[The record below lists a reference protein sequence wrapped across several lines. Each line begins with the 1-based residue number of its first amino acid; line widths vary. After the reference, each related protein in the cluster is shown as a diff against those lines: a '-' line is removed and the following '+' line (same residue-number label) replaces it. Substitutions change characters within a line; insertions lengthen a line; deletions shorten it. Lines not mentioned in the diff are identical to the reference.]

1 MVFSQKTFLFSLG
14 FFFTCWLHNTHT
26 HTHTFEGSYAPL
38 KTIST
43 VQQKTNFHFS
53 LEFSICLANLLQKQ
67 KTKKKFNQDFWT
79 TKKTNDSLKAIKFL
93 CLFKLILF
101 DKYVCACYLNP
112 FLWPSL
118 NNVEQQT
125 VLAYRL
131 VCSFFRSWINN
142 DTVIR
147 YYREEKKIQSFV
159 GFFPYQFLSIADTD
173 ARLYTC
179 NTHTNTK
186 VLVIFGVS

>member
-1 MVFSQKTFLFSLG
+1 MVFSKTHFCFRWV
-14 FFFTCWLHNTHT
+14 FFHLLIAQHT
-26 HTHTFEGSYAPL
+26 YTHTFEGSYAPL
-38 KTIST
+38 KSIST

-112 FLWPSL
+112 LLWPSL

-147 YYREEKKIQSFV
+147 YYREEKKNPILCRFFSLPISFDCR
-159 GFFPYQFLSIADTD
+159 YRCSSI
-173 ARLYTC
+173 
-179 NTHTNTK
+179 H
-186 VLVIFGVS
+186 V